1 MRSRTEPAAAFMQR
15 DLTEP
20 SRFRTA
26 LLTFFRM
33 CVGPCWV
40 IPTAE
45 SYDSRGDSHRCR
57 DLIEEWRGRT
67 RHGFA
72 RAASG
77 RLRCRRASG
86 ARQTLYRYPPGPAS
100 SVPGG
105 VLRREGP

>member
-40 IPTAE
+40 LPTAE

-57 DLIEEWRGRT
+57 ALIEEWRGRT
-67 RHGFA
+67 RPGFE

-77 RLRCRRASG
+77 RLRCRRAES
-86 ARQTLYRYPPGPAS
+86 APPTLVRSTHGPAAS
-100 SVPGG
+100 
-105 VLRREGP
+105 